1 MKRLFLIFV
10 LIFLNACVSADVT
23 EGTGCPAS
31 SGRRFSVL
39 FDYGSVE
46 LSDSAIRQL
55 EEAAEQ
61 ARESGDY
68 VCLLGRLEYRGVPA
82 EQGLEALDRAKNVGE
97 IFLQEGVRPEQ
108 IYIGF
113 KAQDALTG
121 FSSPQTA
128 ADERHVLE
136 IVIGR

>member
-113 KAQDALTG
+113 KAQDARTG